1 MKNFSF
7 NNQITD
13 MLCNDF
19 LTFGSKILLLI
30 YIGCLTGCSYPVSF
44 QELQYDIATPQYDE
58 SVVGIIENDTLEKKV
73 SITSALAGGANSW
86 DAMPGLMLKQV
97 ADVELPQMF
106 KKYKLTDSLD
116 DAFQDHS
123 ELYLLMTVP
132 RYEFKDFH
140 AFFTIGLVAYNQSK
154 KIVLERTYNEEGST
168 QGAKMFWGGAFGM
181 KSAVRQSSLL
191 ALKTIFK
198 KIRKDLVELLQS
210 GNDLY
215 FIEDNFGF

>member
-1 MKNFSF
+1 MKIIYF
-7 NNQITD
+7 NNLIKD
-13 MLCNDF
+13 MLCTDF
-19 LTFGSKILLLI
+19 LNSVFKVLLLI
-30 YIGCLTGCSYPVSF
+30 SIGCLAGCSYPVSF
-44 QELQYDIATPQYDE
+44 HELQYDIATQQYDK

-97 ADVELPQMF
+97 ADLELPQMF
-106 KKYKLTDSLD
+106 NKYKVIGSLD
-116 DAFQDHS
+116 TAFQDNS

-140 AFFTIGLVAYNQSK
+140 AFFTVGLVAYNQSK
-154 KIVLERTYNEEGST
+154 RIVLERTYKEEGST
-168 QGAKMFWGGAFGM
+168 QGAKMFWGGAFAM

-210 GNDLY
+210 GNNLY
-215 FIEDNFGF
+215 FIEDDFGF